1 MWSRRNGRGRTRAL
15 GAVTVAVTAVVT
27 CATAAQAAGDDAGER
42 AAAEYVVS
50 FSGPP
55 TGATAAIEAAGGA
68 VQDVTEQVGLAL
80 VTSPD
85 GTFPD
90 RLQGQQGIL
99 GVARNHAVGTEHS
112 QWLEQDISAPGVEM
126 LRALFEGFDP
136 GANLNPG
143 KIVPGPRIA
152 DRVSDAT

>member
-55 TGATAAIEAAGGA
+55 T
-68 VQDVTEQVGLAL
+68 
-80 VTSPD
+80 
-85 GTFPD
+85 
-90 RLQGQQGIL
+90 
-99 GVARNHAVGTEHS
+99 
-112 QWLEQDISAPGVEM
+112 
-126 LRALFEGFDP
+126 
-136 GANLNPG
+136 
-143 KIVPGPRIA
+143 
-152 DRVSDAT
+152 